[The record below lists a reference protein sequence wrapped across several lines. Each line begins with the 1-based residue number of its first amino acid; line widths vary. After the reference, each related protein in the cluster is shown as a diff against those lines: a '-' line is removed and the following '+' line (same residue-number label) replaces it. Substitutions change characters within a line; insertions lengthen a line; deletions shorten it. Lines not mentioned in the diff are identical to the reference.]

1 MMSMLINLILGVIIF
16 LFGLILRFKAD
27 SAASFDDFDLEN
39 IERSFSVRSIF
50 QVDASVDVAVCLMW
64 LGGSLFV
71 GAALISQ
78 FNRRD
83 I

>member
-1 MMSMLINLILGVIIF
+1 MNLLINLIFGAVIF

-27 SAASFDDFDLEN
+27 SAKSFKDYFDN
-39 IERSFSVRSIF
+39 IEEGSFTNPF
-50 QVDASVDVAVCLMW
+50 QVTPSVDVAVCLMW